1 MSNIVTISG
10 LEKTYTTGNEKLSIL
25 KNLDFVVEE
34 GSKTIIIGE
43 SGSGKS
49 TLLNIIGSID
59 KATAGTVIAG
69 PWNVTELN
77 EQEQALYRQN
87 FLGLIFQFHYL
98 LKDFTAL
105 ENVYMASYMAGNT
118 KKQAVERAKTLLCD
132 VGLENRM
139 NAKVGL
145 LSGGQRQALT
155 LLMATLQKPKILLLD
170 EHTAALDPKTAKKV
184 LDLTETFVKQDNLTT
199 FMVTHNMKDAIR
211 YGNRLI
217 MMMDGRIVYD
227 VRGEEKQKLTV
238 EDLLEKFSVSGVVSD
253 KLLG

>member
-1 MSNIVTISG
+1 MNSNFKSG
-10 LEKTYTTGNEKLSIL
+10 
-25 KNLDFVVEE
+25 FV
-34 GSKTIIIGE
+34 GIIGQPNV
-43 SGSGKS
+43 GKS

-139 NAKVGL
+139 NHL
-145 LSGGQRQALT
+145 PSQLSGGERQRVAVARALINDPS
-155 LLMATLQKPKILLLD
+155 LILAD
-170 EHTAALDPKTAKKV
+170 EPTGNLDPENAVLISDLLFSMADKYKKT
-184 LDLTETFVKQDNLTT
+184 LIL
-199 FMVTHNMKDAIR
+199 VTHDVKLAAKGSVR
-211 YGNRLI
+211 YTI
-217 MMMDGRIVYD
+217 K
-227 VRGEEKQKLTV
+227 RGKIEKV
-238 EDLLEKFSVSGVVSD
+238 ED
-253 KLLG
+253 

>member
-139 NAKVGL
+139 NHL
-145 LSGGQRQALT
+145 PSQLSGGERQRVAVARALINNPSLILADEPT
-155 LLMATLQKPKILLLD
+155 GNLDSKASEEIVSLLK
-170 EHTAALDPKTAKKV
+170 KTNKKYNQ
-184 LDLTETFVKQDNLTT
+184 TII
-199 FMVTHNMKDAIR
+199 MITHNLEIAKMTDRI
-211 YGNRLI
+211 I
-217 MMMDGRIVYD
+217 TIEDGRIVD
-227 VRGEEKQKLTV
+227 
-238 EDLLEKFSVSGVVSD
+238 D
-253 KLLG
+253 K

>member
-1 MSNIVTISG
+1 MSDIIKITG
-10 LEKTYTTGNEKLSIL
+10 LEKTYTSGNEKLSIL

-105 ENVYMASYMAGNT
+105 ENVYLPLYMTGVS
-118 KKQAVERAKTLLCD
+118 KKEAEEKAFQLLND
-132 VGLENRM
+132 VGVYERRNHLPSQ
-139 NAKVGL
+139 
-145 LSGGQRQALT
+145 LSGGERQRVAVARSLINDPR
-155 LLMATLQKPKILLLD
+155 LILAD
-170 EHTAALDPKTAKKV
+170 EPTGNLDPANALAIGDLLFKMVEQYNKTLVLVTHDMNLAKKG
-184 LDLTETFVKQDNLTT
+184 D
-199 FMVTHNMKDAIR
+199 HIYSIKD
-211 YGNRLI
+211 G
-217 MMMDGRIVYD
+217 
-227 VRGEEKQKLTV
+227 KL
-238 EDLLEKFSVSGVVSD
+238 EIK
-253 KLLG
+253 